1 MHGVGKINSLMKK
14 QLLKIN
20 PNELVRWFKA
30 CDLGFFY
37 LLRFQV
43 WNLLGAINS
52 FVASPLGAFAL
63 ALSGVPV
70 GGRSDVYNLPKLVEV
85 RKLAWTFGYKKNQK
99 KKKNDLELFTK
110 KSR

>member
-20 PNELVRWFKA
+20 PNELVWWFKA
-30 CDLGFFY
+30 CDLGVFY
-37 LLRFQV
+37 
-43 WNLLGAINS
+43 LLGAINS

-70 GGRSDVYNLPKLVEV
+70 GGRSDVYNLPELVKV
-85 RKLAWTFGYKKNQK
+85 RKSFFL
-99 KKKNDLELFTK
+99 
-110 KSR
+110 